1 MTPSLQALIT
11 SVFLGVFVVVIP
23 ISAALIFVS
32 NKDKIVRN

>member
-1 MTPSLQALIT
+1 MTPSLQALLS

-23 ISAALIFVS
+23 IGIALTFVS